1 MIEAMTALLLH
12 LFVAALLVVMA
23 AGLLVLGIARA
34 ALLLFSWP
42 SRLLARARS

>member
-1 MIEAMTALLLH
+1 MTALLLH

-42 SRLLARARS
+42 SRLLNR